1 MSTQTQEGTDDTVVR
16 GTRAERHRR
25 RHWYDRPLLVI
36 LAVTALGG
44 GLRFWHLSSPHAYV
58 FDEVYYA
65 KDACFDAGFDYV
77 KCGLA
82 SPGEQTVGVHPP
94 LGRLIIAEGVK
105 LFSKPGDFACEFGT
119 YRPGCK
125 PFGFRVTAAAFGTIS
140 VLLAAILGWQL
151 FGSALWAGAAG
162 LLLAT
167 ESLNFVQSR
176 VAMLD
181 IFLVTFVLAGFL
193 FLVLDRAW
201 IERRMAT
208 HPDAATADADPEA
221 DLGLDLPPDRPP
233 SPILRP
239 WRIAAG
245 LAFGAAAATKWSGAP
260 ALLGA
265 IVLAFAWERTRRKEL
280 GLPSPFRD
288 VLVEESFGIFVFLI
302 VLPLAVYVASYAKW
316 FADHQGNL
324 SDWWALQRNMAS
336 YSIHLRASHP
346 YASRP
351 WTWLYMGRP
360 VSYYYQ
366 GAGTRAAA
374 ILAIGN
380 PAIFW
385 GTFITMPYALFCW
398 IRKPDWRAGLLVVAF
413 AVQYFPW
420 FLAARTDFL
429 FYIAPATPFMVLAA
443 VYLLRDVSE
452 IRVGVE
458 RSRAY
463 APIAAFLV
471 LIAIGLFAFFF
482 PILTGRNISYAAW
495 RARMWFPGW
504 I

>member
-1 MSTQTQEGTDDTVVR
+1 MSTQTQAGPDDTAVR
-16 GTRAERHRR
+16 GTRADRHRR
-25 RHWYDRPLLVI
+25 RRWFDRPVLVI

-44 GLRFWHLSSPHAYV
+44 GLRFWRISSPHAYV

-77 KCGLA
+77 KCGLQ
-82 SPGEQTVGVHPP
+82 SPGEQTVTVHPP

-105 LFSKPGDFACEFGT
+105 LFSEPGDFACEFGT
-119 YRPGCK
+119 YHPGCK

-140 VLLAAILGWQL
+140 VLLAAILGWLL
-151 FGSALWAGAAG
+151 FGSALWAGVAG

-167 ESLNFVQSR
+167 ESLNFVHSR

-181 IFLVTFVLAGFL
+181 IFLVTFVLAGFV
-193 FLVLDRAW
+193 FLVLDRRW
-201 IERRMAT
+201 IERRT
-208 HPDAATADADPEA
+208 HPPGEEAAAGADPDA
-221 DLGLDLPPDRPP
+221 DLGLILPPDRPP

-245 LAFGAAAATKWSGAP
+245 LAFGAATATKWSGAT

-265 IVLAFAWERTRRKEL
+265 IVLALAWERTRRKEL

-288 VLVEESFGIFVFLI
+288 VLVEESFGIFVFLV

-324 SDWWALQRNMAS
+324 SDWWALQRTMAS

-346 YASRP
+346 YASRA
-351 WTWLYMGRP
+351 WTWLYMARP

-366 GAGTRAAA
+366 GAGTRSAA

-385 GTFITMPYALFCW
+385 GTFFSMPYALFGW

-420 FLAARTDFL
+420 FFAARTDFL

-443 VYLLRDVSE
+443 VYLLRDISE

-463 APIAAFLV
+463 APLAAFLV
-471 LIAIGLFAFFF
+471 LIAVGLFAFFF
-482 PILTGRNISYAAW
+482 PVLAGRTISYPAW
-495 RARMWFPGW
+495 PARIWVRGW